1 MKSIGLFFGSFNPI
15 HLGHTQLAEYVFE
28 FSGVDEIWFVVSP
41 RNPLKEQS
49 ELINEHLRM
58 RMIEIATADKE
69 YLKASDIELGLPKP
83 SYTIHT
89 LKALSAAYPEDDF
102 ILLIGSDNM
111 RIFDQWKDY
120 QTILEDYSVL
130 VYPREGYPY
139 EEYEE
144 TYPDMQVLEEA
155 PIFPISSTQIREMIK
170 NNQDA
175 SQWLHPDVYQF
186 IKENELYVSC
196 PLTP

>member
-15 HLGHTQLAEYVFE
+15 HLGHTNLAEYIFR
-28 FSGVDEIWFVVSP
+28 FSGVDEIWFIVSP

-49 ELINEHLRM
+49 ELIDEQLRLKM
-58 RMIEIATADKE
+58 LQLATNDKE
-69 YLKASDIELGLPKP
+69 YLMVSDIEFDLPKP

-89 LKALSAAYPEDDF
+89 LKKLNEKYPEDDF

-111 RIFDQWKDY
+111 LIFDQWKDY
-120 QTILEDYSVL
+120 QTILDDYSVV
-130 VYPREGYPY
+130 VYPREGYPF

-155 PIFPISSTQIREMIK
+155 PSFDISSTEIRQLIAEK
-170 NNQDA
+170 KDA
-175 SQWLHPDVYQF
+175 SKWLHPEVYQF
-186 IKENELYVSC
+186 ILENNLYQQSQ
-196 PLTP
+196 TN